1 MSDLNVTGRRQL
13 NRLGWLAMPLL
24 ALAVAACA
32 ADTSKEGIGVGITGL
47 DHLDDHLSVQNF
59 WVQKHWGGRAGG
71 GGSTACCAILPRK
84 WQSGM
89 KVHVEWNVTNWRD
102 RNSQTFERD
111 VPVEPY
117 DEVGQ
122 LWVHFL
128 KDGGVRVVSSN
139 YAPEAKDYPG
149 PHDVIPSKHPWAV
162 YPWPSDSNE

>member
-1 MSDLNVTGRRQL
+1 VSDLNFIRERKRNPLT
-13 NRLGWLAMPLL
+13 WLAVPLL
-24 ALAVAACA
+24 ALAMAACA
-32 ADTSKEGIGVGITGL
+32 ADASKDGIGVGITGL

-59 WVQKHWGGRAGG
+59 WVNGYNAAQAGKGGR
-71 GGSTACCAILPRK
+71 TVCCAILPRK

-102 RNSQTFERD
+102 RSSQTFERD

-128 KDGGVRVVSSN
+128 KDGRVRVVSSN
-139 YAPEAKDYPG
+139 YGPEAKDYPG
-149 PHDVIPSKHPWAV
+149 PHDPIPQKHPWAV